1 MTEENPLFVIIVAF
15 IVAFFFY
22 KIFTSKK
29 ETISNADKLF
39 PKKISKPEI
48 KERYGIIAKFYNNY
62 KTIDYKKISEKKIA
76 QKQMEDLVNIVDK
89 NLAAISAGTENTP
102 YRILVVG
109 MITFKLIKKEQVI
122 TVHNHLRELQK
133 IGELLEFD
141 SRLMAALE
149 NILNDNVGFEI

>member
-39 PKKISKPEI
+39 PKKMSKPEI

-122 TVHNHLRELQK
+122 TVHNNLRELQK

-141 SRLMAALE
+141 SRLVAALE

>member
-15 IVAFFFY
+15 IIAFFFY

-149 NILNDNVGFEI
+149 NILNDNVGFKI

>member
-15 IVAFFFY
+15 IIAFFFY

-89 NLAAISAGTENTP
+89 NLAAISAGTENTT

-122 TVHNHLRELQK
+122 TVHNNLRELQK
-133 IGELLEFD
+133 IGELLKFD
-141 SRLMAALE
+141 SRLVAALE

>member
-122 TVHNHLRELQK
+122 TVHNNLRELQK
-133 IGELLEFD
+133 IGELLKFD
-141 SRLMAALE
+141 SRLVAALE

>member
-122 TVHNHLRELQK
+122 TVHNNLRELQK

-141 SRLMAALE
+141 SRLVAALE

>member
-29 ETISNADKLF
+29 ETISSADKLF
-39 PKKISKPEI
+39 PKKMSKPEI
-48 KERYGIIAKFYNNY
+48 KERYGIIARFYNNY
-62 KTIDYKKISEKKIA
+62 KAIDYKKISEKKIA

-122 TVHNHLRELQK
+122 TVHNNLRELQK

-141 SRLMAALE
+141 SRLVAALE

>member
-89 NLAAISAGTENTP
+89 NLAAISAGTENTT

-122 TVHNHLRELQK
+122 TVHNNLRELQK
-133 IGELLEFD
+133 IGELLKFD
-141 SRLMAALE
+141 SRLVAALE
-149 NILNDNVGFEI
+149 NILNDNVGFKI

>member
-15 IVAFFFY
+15 IIAFFFY

-89 NLAAISAGTENTP
+89 NLAAISAGTENTT

-122 TVHNHLRELQK
+122 TVHNNLRELQK
-133 IGELLEFD
+133 IGELLKFD
-141 SRLMAALE
+141 SRLVAALE
-149 NILNDNVGFEI
+149 NILNDNVGFKI